1 MKLSKNIKIILLI
14 PVLIAGSF
22 AIMILSY
29 LLVPMMIVGVAYF
42 ISKIINDSIELQE
55 QNRCKYSRGK
65 K

>member
-1 MKLSKNIKIILLI
+1 MKLSKEIKIILLV

-29 LLVPMMIVGVAYF
+29 LLVPMMIVGTAYF
-42 ISKIINDSIELQE
+42 ISKIIHNELE
-55 QNRCKYSRGK
+55 PDENRCKYSRGK